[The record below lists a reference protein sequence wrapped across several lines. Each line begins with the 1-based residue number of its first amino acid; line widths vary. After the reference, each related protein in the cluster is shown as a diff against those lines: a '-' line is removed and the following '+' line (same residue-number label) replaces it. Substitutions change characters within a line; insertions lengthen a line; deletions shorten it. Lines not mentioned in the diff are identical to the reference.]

1 MLLDTK
7 PLVSV
12 IIPTYCRPKLFE
24 IALNSVLNQT
34 YKNIEIFITD
44 NSPDDRTKVLMED
57 YLKRFDNIIY
67 EHHPEYTSADEN
79 WHRAMEYNNPEAE
92 YVNWLM
98 DDDVFLPRKIEIML
112 KVFEEYPELAM
123 VTSYRQCIDLAGNP
137 LPDFKSTA
145 VACTKDSYIKGET
158 AGRSILTGLWNFVG
172 EPTTPLVR
180 KSSMLGGTLGS
191 ATGVQN
197 YFMADFPTWLHCF
210 TQGGL
215 VYLIDPLSQF
225 RIHSGQD
232 QYNINMMM
240 TGLIRWGL
248 EILFYWNKKVFLSNS
263 QDFEWAYKGWLM
275 MQANVIEA
283 AERKDYDNIAALEKC
298 IEIAN
303 NLETIYLSC
312 NVRENLE
319 S

>member
-123 VTSYRQCIDLAGNP
+123 VTSYRQCIDLQGNI
-137 LPDFKSTA
+137 LPDYNSTV
-145 VACTKDSYIKGET
+145 VACERDSYITGSE
-158 AGRSILTGLWNFVG
+158 AGKAILKNLWNFVG
-172 EPTTPLVR
+172 EPTTPLIR
-180 KSSMLGGTLGS
+180 KTAMPNETLGS
-191 ATGVQN
+191 ASGEN
-197 YFMADFPTWLHCF
+197 EFFFSDFPTWLNCF
-210 TQGGL
+210 IKGDL
-215 VYLIDPLSQF
+215 VYLVKPLSQF
-225 RIHSGQD
+225 RIHPGQD

-240 TGLIRWGL
+240 TGLIRWGI

-263 QDFEWAYKGWLM
+263 QDFELAYKSWLT
-275 MQANVIEA
+275 MQANVVDA
-283 AERKDYDNIAALEKC
+283 AEREYYGNDVALEKC

-303 NLETIYLSC
+303 ELEIIYSSSI
-312 NVRENLE
+312 EMDKG
-319 S
+319 